1 MSEFLY
7 SIDLALFY
15 FINHT
20 LANPVFDVV
29 IPFLTDLNQWR
40 PFQAALVLFLVYF
53 GWKGGAKAR
62 VTIGLLVLTIILSD
76 QLNSVVL
83 KSLFS
88 RVRPCKALTD
98 VHLLVGC
105 GGFSFPSSHATNN
118 FAAATVITRFYS
130 RRAWGWWSFAG
141 LMAFTRPYVGVH
153 YPSDVLAGALVGFI
167 VGSLVVLGWK
177 LLNKRFKFLPSVTA
191 ANSL

>member
-7 SIDLALFY
+7 SIDLAIFY

-29 IPFLTDLNQWR
+29 MVFLTDLNQWR
-40 PFQAALVLFLVYF
+40 PFQVVLILFLIYF
-53 GWKGGAKAR
+53 GWKGGTKAR
-62 VTIGLLVLTIILSD
+62 VMIALLVLTVILGD
-76 QLNSVVL
+76 KLNSAVL

-88 RVRPCKALTD
+88 RIRPCKALTD

-118 FAAATVITRFYS
+118 FAAATVITRFYA
-130 RRAWGWWSFAG
+130 RRSWAWWSFAG

-153 YPSDVLAGALVGFI
+153 YPSDVLAGAVVGFI
-167 VGSLVVLGWK
+167 IGSVVVLIWK
-177 LLNKRFKFLPSVTA
+177 LLNERFKLFSSVTTV
-191 ANSL
+191 NSL